1 MPYMTGHDETR
12 PTSATK
18 LTCDD
23 FLGFPGFEDDGQ
35 RHELIDGEHV
45 VAPSPTTVHQRLVAE
60 LHLALVDVVHASGV
74 GEVFLGPYDVVLS
87 NHDVL
92 EPDLLV
98 VLADQADIV
107 TDRHVRGAPGL
118 VVEIL
123 SPGTRQRDETLKR
136 AVYARSGVREYW
148 MVDPDAQTVVVCRA
162 TPAGTLDTVATL
174 SAARSETLTSPML
187 PGFAIAVGELFARV
201 HRPS

>member
-1 MPYMTGHDETR
+1 MTGHDETR

-18 LTCDD
+18 LTYDD

-98 VLADQADIV
+98 VLA
-107 TDRHVRGAPGL
+107 
-118 VVEIL
+118 
-123 SPGTRQRDETLKR
+123 
-136 AVYARSGVREYW
+136 
-148 MVDPDAQTVVVCRA
+148 VVVCRA